1 MPRPQDQR
9 PLSPFMLGPYYRF
22 QMSSALSILHR
33 ITGFALALGL
43 ILFAAWLTAAAY
55 SPECFEQIQELASSI
70 VGKLFLFGWTVA
82 FYYHFANGLR
92 HLNWDLGRGFKLD
105 EMAASGWVVIAF
117 TFSMT
122 VLTWI
127 IVWKKLGALV

>member
-1 MPRPQDQR
+1 MPRPQDNR

-22 QMSSALSILHR
+22 QISSLLSILHR
-33 ITGFALALGL
+33 ITGFALAIGL
-43 ILFAAWLTAAAY
+43 ILFALWLWSAAY
-55 SPECFEQIQELASSI
+55 SQPLFNDIIALSSSI

-117 TFSMT
+117 TGSMT
-122 VLTWI
+122 VLTW
-127 IVWKKLGALV
+127 VLVLKKLGAI

>member
-1 MPRPQDQR
+1 MTRPQEQR

-22 QMSSALSILHR
+22 QMSSLLSILHR
-33 ITGFALALGL
+33 ITGVILAFGL
-43 ILFAAWLTAAAY
+43 ILFAAWIWAAAY
-55 SPECFEQIQELASSI
+55 SPECFDMIYRAATTI
-70 VGKLFLFGWTVA
+70 VGKIFLFGWTAA

-105 EMAASGWVVIAF
+105 EMTASGWVVVAF

-122 VLTWI
+122 VLTWV
-127 IVWKKLGALV
+127 IVLKKLGAF